1 MLVSTRKIDF
11 GIFPCPGP
19 RFAYCFGIGF
29 GVEIASSDAL
39 YRRRK
44 RDAEKYADDAASS
57 SNKEMPPRSI
67 MVARSCTNRPQ
78 TAAQIICPTEDNKK
92 RNSAPRLRTPLLDRL
107 SQLLGEAPPHSQQLF
122 LRILSL
128 LLAPLNPS
136 SQLLHLV
143 PQLFP

>member
-1 MLVSTRKIDF
+1 MRYIEEENETPKNTPMMPLLHQTKR
-11 GIFPCPGP
+11 CPLDQSWLHVP
-19 RFAYCFGIGF
+19 VQTAH
-29 GVEIASSDAL
+29 
-39 YRRRK
+39 K
-44 RDAEKYADDAASS
+44 
-57 SNKEMPPRSI
+57 PP
-67 MVARSCTNRPQ
+67 TNRPQ
-78 TAAQIICPTEDNKK
+78 TAAQIIRPTEDNKK